1 MQTRPPQFSR
11 ILIAIGFTI
20 SCFGLALFLW
30 IAFGGAVPLKPEG
43 YRFSVPFEEAT
54 QLSVESDV
62 RISGVSVGKVKR
74 IDLNGDYQAEAT
86 IEMDTAFAPIPSDTR
101 ATLRQKT
108 LLGETYVELTPGS
121 NEAEPLPEDGALPFA
136 QVADSVQL
144 DEIFRAF
151 TPETR
156 AAFQAWMQGQ
166 AAGTRG
172 RGEDLSV
179 AIASLDPFAQQAD
192 SILRLLDSQ
201 EGAVSKLVDDGGSVF
216 EALSERQGQLRGLI
230 ENSAEVFAT
239 TARRNEELKQTFTIF
254 PTFLRESRETLARL
268 ERFSTDTN
276 PLITQLRPVAKQLTP
291 TARDLGEFAPVL
303 DSFFPALQRA
313 IDVAPA
319 GFPALRRLLDND
331 LPPLLEGLDPF
342 LAEFNPLLEVL
353 RLYKH
358 EVTAFLANVAAATNG
373 SVERAADLSPLRNL
387 RTEAPLGPAVL
398 SAYPQRLQIE
408 RTNPYVKPKGYLDV
422 RTGLK
427 SFETRQCANGITA
440 TLPPTDVV
448 AADPNFNVRTGG
460 DEAAAAQFFEQ
471 IKEFAFNGQSTTAA
485 LPAPPCVQQAPYD
498 SIGIDPVQTQ
508 YLHVKPFP

>member
-1 MQTRPPQFSR
+1 MQTRAPSFSR

-74 IDLNGDYQAEAT
+74 IDLNADGQAEAT
-86 IEMDTAFAPIPSDTR
+86 IELDNAFRPDP
-101 ATLRQKT
+101 LRHA
-108 LLGETYVELTPGS
+108 GD
-121 NEAEPLPEDGALPFA
+121 AAPEDAARRDLRRVDAGLQRGGA
-136 QVADSVQL
+136 VARGRRAPVRAGCRSVQL

-166 AAGTRG
+166 AAAPRG

-179 AIASLDPFAQQAD
+179 AIASLDPFAKQAD

-201 EGAVSKLVDDGGSVF
+201 EGAVSKLVRDGGAVF
-216 EALSERQGQLRGLI
+216 EALSARQGQLRGLI

-254 PTFLRESRETLARL
+254 PTFLRESRETLTRL
-268 ERFSTDTN
+268 ERFSIETN
-276 PLITQLRPVAKQLTP
+276 PLINQLRPVAAQLTP
-291 TARDLGEFAPVL
+291 TARALGDLAPVL
-303 DSFFPALQRA
+303 DSFFVALQRT
-313 IDVAPA
+313 INVAPT
-319 GFPALRRLLDND
+319 GFPALRRLLDDD

-342 LAEFNPLLEVL
+342 LAELNPLLEVL
-353 RLYKH
+353 RIYRH
-358 EVTAFLANVAAATNG
+358 EVTAFLANAAAATNG
-373 SVERAADLSPLRNL
+373 SVEQSADLVPIRNL

-398 SAYPQRLQIE
+398 SAYPRRLQIE

-422 RTGLK
+422 RSGLL
-427 SFETRQCANGITA
+427 SFETRQCAGGIAA
-440 TLPPTDVV
+440 TVPPTDVV

-460 DEAAAAQFFEQ
+460 DVEGAAAFFDQ
-471 IKEFAFNGQSTTAA
+471 IKTFALNGQSTTAA
-485 LPAPPCVQQAPYD
+485 LPAPPCTQQGPTTRSASTP
-498 SIGIDPVQTQ
+498 SRRNTCT
-508 YLHVKPFP
+508 